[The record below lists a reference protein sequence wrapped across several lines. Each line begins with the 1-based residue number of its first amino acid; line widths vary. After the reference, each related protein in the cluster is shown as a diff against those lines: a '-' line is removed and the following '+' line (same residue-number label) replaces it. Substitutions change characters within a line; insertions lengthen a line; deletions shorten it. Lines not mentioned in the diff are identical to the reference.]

1 VSTAP
6 ARVEI
11 PYPHRRAG
19 HCGSGSFRDL
29 LEFHGLSWSGQPL
42 SEGMAFG
49 LGAGLGLAYVELPDN
64 DPPLYLVGRTAGL
77 ERDICEHLGIG
88 LELRQTDDPEE
99 GWRWLREE
107 LDAGRPTMVWAD
119 ISELE
124 YLRVKLRMT
133 MHDIVVV
140 GYDEGEGIAL
150 IADNDRDEIQHSTLQ
165 GLARARN
172 STAFPGP
179 NRHATWVMDFPDAL
193 PEPGP
198 TIHSAIAGAVEN
210 MHTGGSGLKGAPVPR
225 GLEGAETLASAYPD
239 WPARFGDKLLAALAG
254 LRAYIVKAG
263 TGGALFRS
271 LHAEF
276 LHDAGEL
283 LGDPGLDQLGDLYD
297 ELSRAW
303 VQLAEAAGGAEDPA
317 AAHAAG
323 LPLPGRIAQLERAG
337 VEGTE
342 HWLAGAGDGR
352 GRGGSGG

>member
-29 LEFHGLSWSGQPL
+29 LEFHGLTWGEEPL

-49 LGAGLGLAYVELPDN
+49 LGAGLGLAYVELPAM

-77 ERDICEHLGIG
+77 ESDVCGHLGIG
-88 LELRQTDDPEE
+88 LDLRQTDDPEE

-140 GYDEGEGIAL
+140 GYDEREGVAL
-150 IADNDRDEIQHSTLQ
+150 IADNDRDDIQRSTLQ

-198 TIHSAIAGAVEN
+198 TIHRAIAGAVEN
-210 MHTGGSGLKGAPVPR
+210 MRTGGSSLKGAPVPR
-225 GLEGAETLASAYPD
+225 GLEGAETLASSYPD
-239 WPARFGDKLLAALAG
+239 WPERFGDKLPAALRG
-254 LRAYIVKAG
+254 LYAYIVKAG

-276 LHDAGEL
+276 VHDASAL
-283 LGDPGLDQLGDLYD
+283 LGDAGLDQLGDLYD
-297 ELSRAW
+297 ELAAAW
-303 VQLAEAAGGAEDPA
+303 VALAEAAESGE
-317 AAHAAG
+317 HSAG
-323 LPLPGRIAQLERAG
+323 VELPGRIAELERAG
-337 VEGTE
+337 VEAME
-342 HWLAGAGDGR
+342 HWLAGNGDGR
-352 GRGGSGG
+352 PAGGRGG